1 MKKSLGTLL
10 ILLLSLTS
18 CLPQVAPNG
27 PVVKHQETP
36 IRTPE
41 PTNTIKPSPSA
52 ITTVTVTAIPS
63 SRLQK
68 NCVSVSSTFDG
79 KAIEG
84 TAVFLDHLGQ
94 SIVLMGENNLRIPE
108 NFEGNPRNSE
118 QSVSPDGNL
127 LIYRQSKYKTAQ
139 SKIVIVT
146 SNGQVVHDFPD
157 QDNWVSGLAWL
168 SDEYIRYPIQSKT
181 NSEQIRLYAL
191 NIQTGQLHELRTDL
205 PNIADTD
212 TGYPD
217 WGVDSWLIYFGIKKG
232 VNIVYDPSLAR
243 VVYPRI
249 RDQYPFYP
257 VSLYDIQND
266 KELAVLDIA
275 SAGDAKWSP
284 DGEHFSIIGSE
295 QSRLEQDIYVVSRD
309 GGQFTPRT
317 NLAKLYPKLIIRSY
331 SWSLDSQKIAVWI
344 DAEGTDKT
352 EANDNSLILLD
363 LATKQMV
370 DLCIKGYGHNL
381 PYNLNS
387 SVSFMMHGQPVWS
400 PDNKKLLVTSY
411 DADIQKIV
419 TFLIDLENNT
429 AYQVAVDLEP
439 IGWMK

>member
-1 MKKSLGTLL
+1 MAMNINLK
-10 ILLLSLTS
+10 ILLFFAFVLTS
-18 CLPQVAPNG
+18 CVPQVAPNG

-36 IRTPE
+36 IQKPE
-41 PTNTIKPSPSA
+41 PTNTIKPSPPA
-52 ITTVTVTAIPS
+52 TTTVTVTASPS

-68 NCVSVSSTFDG
+68 NCVSVSSAFDV
-79 KAIEG
+79 KAIDG

-108 NFEGNPRNSE
+108 NFEGNPKNSE

-157 QDNWVSGLAWL
+157 QDSWVLGVAWL
-168 SDEYIRYPIQSKT
+168 SDEYIRYPIQSQT
-181 NSEQIRLYAL
+181 NSEQIELYAL

-205 PNIADTD
+205 PNIADN
-212 TGYPD
+212 GSPD

-232 VNIVYDPSLAR
+232 VNIVYDPSLTR
-243 VVYPRI
+243 VAYPGI
-249 RDQYPFYP
+249 REQYPFYP

-284 DGEHFSIIGSE
+284 DGKYFSIIGSE
-295 QSRLEQDIYVVSRD
+295 ESRLEQDIYIASRD
-309 GGQFTPRT
+309 GGQFTLLT
-317 NLAKLYPKLIIRSY
+317 NLAKLYPKLIFGSY
-331 SWSLDSQKIAVWI
+331 SWSPDSQKIAFWI
-344 DAEGTDKT
+344 DADGVDNM

-370 DLCIKGYGHNL
+370 DLCIRGYGQNL

-400 PDNKKLLVTSY
+400 PDSKKLLVTSY
-411 DADIQKIV
+411 DADVQKIV
-419 TFLIDLENNT
+419 DFLIDLENNT

>member
-52 ITTVTVTAIPS
+52 ITTVTVTAISS

-146 SNGQVVHDFPD
+146 SNGQVVHGFPD
-157 QDNWVSGLAWL
+157 QDNWVSGVAWL
-168 SDEYIRYPIQSKT
+168 SDEFIRYPIQSQT
-181 NSEQIRLYAL
+181 NSEQIKLYAL

-205 PNIADTD
+205 PNIADN
-212 TGYPD
+212 GSPD
-217 WGVDSWLIYFGIKKG
+217 WGVDSWLIYSGIKKG

-257 VSLYDIQND
+257 VSLYDTQND

-275 SAGDAKWSP
+275 SAGDAKWSS
-284 DGEHFSIIGSE
+284 DGKYFSIIGSE

-309 GGQFTPRT
+309 GGQFTPLT
-317 NLAKLYPKLIIRSY
+317 SLAKLYPKLIFGSY
-331 SWSLDSQKIAVWI
+331 SWSPNSQKIAFWI
-344 DAEGTDKT
+344 NADGAENI
-352 EANDNSLILLD
+352 EENNNSLILLD

-370 DLCIKGYGHNL
+370 DLCIKGYGQNL
-381 PYNLNS
+381 PYDVNS

-400 PDNKKLLVTSY
+400 PDSKKLLVTNY
-411 DADIQKIV
+411 DADAQKIV
-419 TFLIDLENNT
+419 DFLIDLENNT